1 MDFNDFF
8 ARFNTLESYRIL
20 AFLLVAFLLGL
31 WVGRL
36 TRRARIRRLER
47 ELEEKKKKLAEL
59 EAELGPLKEELD
71 LKKADLKKISFDK
84 EELETKVQRLE
95 ADKAKLY
102 REVHA
107 INTEL
112 ETAKG
117 THSDQLTKIDL
128 LNAEILQ
135 LRQKNE
141 ALGKVAEK
149 EDEAVNNIAQMQ
161 SVYNA
166 TRIRLEALEERM
178 SKIDEENQRL
188 QAKVDALEEQEP
200 AVLSR
205 QMGPAAAPIVEA
217 EEEEPPM
224 EVSFGKTRAVMGQ
237 KIFVD
242 EEQAKD
248 DLTRIK
254 VIGPFLEEQL
264 NQIGI
269 FTYRQ
274 ISEFDQAT
282 IDEVT
287 KAIGYFPGRIEKDD
301 WVGQAK
307 KLLAEEEEGTGE
319 AVLPVDSK
327 LEDLKIVEGI
337 GPKIEEILKNAGVQ
351 NLVEL
356 SEMEPDTI
364 REILLAAGDRFKM
377 FDPTT
382 WPAQARLAKN
392 GNWELLAEY
401 QEQLKGG
408 REVSEE
414 EEK

>member
-1 MDFNDFF
+1 MDFNDLF
-8 ARFNTLESYRIL
+8 AQFNTLESYRIL

-102 REVHA
+102 REVHS

-128 LNAEILQ
+128 LNAEILE

-166 TRIRLEALEERM
+166 TRFRLEALEERM

-205 QMGPAAAPIVEA
+205 QMGPAAAPVVEA

-269 FTYRQ
+269 FTYQQ
-274 ISEFDQAT
+274 IAEFDQAT

-319 AVLPVDSK
+319 AVLPVDPK

-356 SEMEPDTI
+356 SEMEPDHI

>member
-1 MDFNDFF
+1 MDFNDLF
-8 ARFNTLESYRIL
+8 AQFNTLESYRIL

-59 EAELGPLKEELD
+59 EAELTPLKEELD

-84 EELETKVQRLE
+84 EELEAKVQRLE

-112 ETAKG
+112 EAAKASEG
-117 THSDQLTKIDL
+117 EHLTKIDL
-128 LNAEILQ
+128 LNAEMLE

-149 EDEAVNNIAQMQ
+149 EDNAVDNMAQMQ

-205 QMGPAAAPIVEA
+205 QMAPAPAPVVE
-217 EEEEPPM
+217 EEEEPSL
-224 EVSFGKTRAVMGQ
+224 EASFGKAREVMGQ

-264 NQIGI
+264 NQIGV
-269 FTYRQ
+269 FTYEQ
-274 ISEFDQAT
+274 IAEFDQAT

-319 AVLPVDSK
+319 AVLPVDLK

-337 GPKIEEILKNAGVQ
+337 GPKIEEILKNAGVH

-356 SEMEPDTI
+356 SEMEPDQI

>member
-1 MDFNDFF
+1 M
-8 ARFNTLESYRIL
+8 
-20 AFLLVAFLLGL
+20 
-31 WVGRL
+31 
-36 TRRARIRRLER
+36 
-47 ELEEKKKKLAEL
+47 
-59 EAELGPLKEELD
+59 LK
-71 LKKADLKKISFDK
+71 
-84 EELETKVQRLE
+84 
-95 ADKAKLY
+95 
-102 REVHA
+102 
-107 INTEL
+107 
-112 ETAKG
+112 
-117 THSDQLTKIDL
+117 
-128 LNAEILQ
+128 

-149 EDEAVNNIAQMQ
+149 EDNAVDNMAQMQ

-205 QMGPAAAPIVEA
+205 QMAPAPAPVVE
-217 EEEEPPM
+217 EEEEPSL
-224 EVSFGKTRAVMGQ
+224 EASFGKAREVMGQ

-264 NQIGI
+264 NQIGV
-269 FTYRQ
+269 FTYEQ
-274 ISEFDQAT
+274 IAEFDQAT

-307 KLLAEEEEGTGE
+307 KLLAGGEDGAGE
-319 AVLPVDSK
+319 AVLPVDLK

-337 GPKIEEILKNAGVQ
+337 GPKIEEILKNAGVH

-356 SEMEPDTI
+356 SEMEPDQI

-414 EEK
+414 GEK

>member
-1 MDFNDFF
+1 MDFNDLF
-8 ARFNTLESYRIL
+8 AQFNTLESYRIL

-59 EAELGPLKEELD
+59 EAELTPLKEELD

-84 EELETKVQRLE
+84 EELEAKVQRLE

-112 ETAKG
+112 EAAKASEG
-117 THSDQLTKIDL
+117 EHLTKIDL
-128 LNAEILQ
+128 LNAEMLE

-149 EDEAVNNIAQMQ
+149 EDNAVDNMAQMQ

-205 QMGPAAAPIVEA
+205 QMAPAPAPVVE
-217 EEEEPPM
+217 EEEEPSL
-224 EVSFGKTRAVMGQ
+224 EASFGKAREVMGQ

-264 NQIGI
+264 NQIGV
-269 FTYRQ
+269 FTYEQ
-274 ISEFDQAT
+274 IAEFDQAT

-307 KLLAEEEEGTGE
+307 KLLAEQEEGTGE
-319 AVLPVDSK
+319 AVLPVDLK

-337 GPKIEEILKNAGVQ
+337 GPKIEEILKNAGVH

-356 SEMEPDTI
+356 SEMEPDQI